1 MSVRKS
7 RRGAWI
13 YISSGT
19 PGACPYKGCISR
31 GAAIGST
38 ARLLPGSLLPP
49 AVRTETTKRNR
60 EKLHPISAFIV
71 SSDSINIIRFE
82 VALIGEATA
91 RSLAFVKMSSRSFVV
106 LWLLARIFAVGSRRI
121 RAESSTSR
129 WSWSWRCSRAY
140 PLQCCQSWRGRRHP
154 LRAPIC
160 RRKAPSFVEH
170 PTAACGPSHPWSK
183 PESPSPFLCQSRS
196 RIPFCRCTRTD

>member
-1 MSVRKS
+1 MSVGKS

-38 ARLLPGSLLPP
+38 ARFLPSSLLPP

-91 RSLAFVKMSSRSFVV
+91 RSLAFVKTSSHSFVV
-106 LWLLARIFAVGSRRI
+106 SLIAALWLLARISAVGSRRI

-129 WSWSWRCSRAY
+129 WSWSWRCSQAY
-140 PLQCCQSWRGRRHP
+140 PQRGPTFHSTTTRFNGG
-154 LRAPIC
+154 LR
-160 RRKAPSFVEH
+160 V
-170 PTAACGPSHPWSK
+170 
-183 PESPSPFLCQSRS
+183 QRS
-196 RIPFCRCTRTD
+196 GFRTRNSGFRVQGL

>member
-1 MSVRKS
+1 MTGSHTYCYNFIKLGRDSRDGDMSVGKS

-38 ARLLPGSLLPP
+38 ARLLPGSLRPP

-82 VALIGEATA
+82 VALIGESHRVVFSFRENVFAFV
-91 RSLAFVKMSSRSFVV
+91 RRFLDRGSLA
-106 LWLLARIFAVGSRRI
+106 WLGSL
-121 RAESSTSR
+121 
-129 WSWSWRCSRAY
+129 
-140 PLQCCQSWRGRRHP
+140 P
-154 LRAPIC
+154 
-160 RRKAPSFVEH
+160 
-170 PTAACGPSHPWSK
+170 
-183 PESPSPFLCQSRS
+183 
-196 RIPFCRCTRTD
+196 